1 MGKKTLRTQRRK
13 FIRGFVEPRYKLKKG
28 VYTPEYHRCDI
39 LLLSVILFLVFTGV
53 VMVFSASAIVSFEKF
68 DTSYLFLIKQI
79 IWTAIGISLMFVLAK
94 VDYNRLQKFSRPL
107 MFFSLG
113 LLVLVLLIDS
123 GEIKRWF
130 RLGMVSFQPSEMAKL
145 CLILYVADALDRK
158 GSKLQDFKKGLLPI
172 LIIAAIFLILI
183 YVQPDLGTAF
193 ILGLVI
199 LAMLFMR
206 GVRISYLL
214 SLVLFSLPFLYFAI
228 FHVGYRRQRILS
240 FINPWADAQ
249 RIGYQIVQALI
260 ALGSG
265 GFFGKGLGASR
276 AKLFFL
282 PEPYADFIFSIIGEE
297 LGFLGASLIV
307 FLFVLIA
314 WRGLRIATRA
324 PNQFGNLLAA
334 GITFLITFQAV
345 LNISIVTACLP
356 TKGITLP
363 FLSYGGSSLVFS
375 LGGMG
380 ILLNISRQTQ

>member
-1 MGKKTLRTQRRK
+1 MGKRNLRTQKRRL
-13 FIRGFVEPRYKLKKG
+13 GDPRYKLKKG
-28 VYTPEYHRCDI
+28 LYTPEYHRCDI
-39 LLLSVILFLVFTGV
+39 LLLSVVLFLVFIGV
-53 VMVFSASAIVSFEKF
+53 VMVFSASAIVSHEKF
-68 DTSYLFLIKQI
+68 DTSYLFLIKQL
-79 IWTAIGISLMFVLAK
+79 IWTVMGVFLMLVLAK
-94 VDYNRLQKFSRPL
+94 VDYNKLQKFSRPL
-107 MFFSLG
+107 MVFSFS
-113 LLVLVLLIDS
+113 LLVLVLLIGS
-123 GEIKRWF
+123 GEIKRWLKF
-130 RLGMVSFQPSEMAKL
+130 GMMSFQPSEMAKF

-172 LIIAAIFLILI
+172 LIVTAMFLILI
-183 YVQPDLGTAF
+183 YAEPDLGTAA

-199 LAMLFMR
+199 LAILFMGGAR
-206 GVRISYLL
+206 LSHLL
-214 SLVLFSLPFLYFAI
+214 SLVLLSLPLLYFAI
-228 FHVGYRRQRILS
+228 FHVAYRRERILT

-249 RIGYQIVQALI
+249 RIGYQIVQALL

-282 PEPYADFIFSIIGEE
+282 PEPYTDFIFSIIGEE
-297 LGFLGASLIV
+297 LGFLGASLII
-307 FLFVLIA
+307 FLFVIIV

-375 LGGMG
+375 LMGVG
-380 ILLNISRQTQ
+380 ILLNISRQT

>member
-1 MGKKTLRTQRRK
+1 MGKRDLKTQKRK
-13 FIRGFVEPRYKLKKG
+13 IAGPRYKLKKG
-28 VYTPEYHRCDI
+28 LYTPEYHRCDI
-39 LLLSVILFLVFTGV
+39 FLLSVILFLVFIGV
-53 VMVFSASAIVSFEKF
+53 VMVFSASAIVSHEKF
-68 DTSYLFLIKQI
+68 DTSYLFLIKQL
-79 IWTAIGISLMFVLAK
+79 IWTVMGTFLMLLLAK
-94 VDYNRLQKFSRPL
+94 VDYNKLQKFSRPL
-107 MFFSLG
+107 MVFSFG
-113 LLVLVLLIDS
+113 LLVLVLLIES
-123 GEIKRWF
+123 GEIKRWLKF
-130 RLGMVSFQPSEMAKL
+130 GMMSFQPSEMAKI

-172 LIIAAIFLILI
+172 LIVTAMFLILI
-183 YVQPDLGTAF
+183 YAEPDLGTAV

-199 LAMLFMR
+199 LAMLFMG
-206 GVRISYLL
+206 GVRFSHLL
-214 SLVLFSLPFLYFAI
+214 SLVLVSLPLLYFAV
-228 FHVGYRRQRILS
+228 FHVAYRRERILT

-249 RIGYQIVQALI
+249 RIGYQIVQALL

-282 PEPYADFIFSIIGEE
+282 PEPYTDFIFSIIGEE
-297 LGFLGASLIV
+297 LGFLGASLII
-307 FLFVLIA
+307 FLFVIIA

-375 LGGMG
+375 LAGVG
-380 ILLNISRQTQ
+380 ILLNISRQI

>member
-1 MGKKTLRTQRRK
+1 MGKRDLRTKKRRL
-13 FIRGFVEPRYKLKKG
+13 GDPRYKLKKG
-28 VYTPEYHRCDI
+28 LYTPEYHRCDI
-39 LLLSVILFLVFTGV
+39 FLLSVVLFLVFIGV
-53 VMVFSASAIVSFEKF
+53 VMVFSASAIVSHEKF
-68 DTSYLFLIKQI
+68 DTSYLFLIKQL
-79 IWTAIGISLMFVLAK
+79 IWTVMGVFLMLVLAK
-94 VDYNRLQKFSRPL
+94 VDYNKLQKFSRPL
-107 MFFSLG
+107 MVFSFS
-113 LLVLVLLIDS
+113 LLVLVLLIES
-123 GEIKRWF
+123 GEIKRWLKF
-130 RLGMVSFQPSEMAKL
+130 GMMSFQPSEMAKF

-172 LIIAAIFLILI
+172 LIVTAMFLILI
-183 YVQPDLGTAF
+183 YAEPDLGTAVV
-193 ILGLVI
+193 LGLVI
-199 LAMLFMR
+199 LAILFMGGAR
-206 GVRISYLL
+206 LSHLL
-214 SLVLFSLPFLYFAI
+214 SLVLLSLPLLYFAI
-228 FHVGYRRQRILS
+228 FHVAYRRERILT

-249 RIGYQIVQALI
+249 RIGYQIVQALL

-282 PEPYADFIFSIIGEE
+282 PEPYTDFIFSIIGEE
-297 LGFLGASLIV
+297 LGFLGASLII
-307 FLFVLIA
+307 FLFVIIV

-375 LGGMG
+375 LMGVG
-380 ILLNISRQTQ
+380 ILLNISRQT

>member
-1 MGKKTLRTQRRK
+1 MDKRDIRTQKRK
-13 FIRGFVEPRYKLKKG
+13 WGDPRYTLKKG
-28 VYTPEYHRCDI
+28 LYTPEYHRGDVF
-39 LLLSVILFLVFTGV
+39 LLSVVLFLVFIGV
-53 VMVFSASAIVSFEKF
+53 VMVFSASAIVSHEKF

-79 IWTAIGISLMFVLAK
+79 IWTVMGVFLMFVLARI
-94 VDYNRLQKFSRPL
+94 DYNKLQKFSRPL
-107 MFFSLG
+107 MVFSFS
-113 LLVLVLLIDS
+113 LLVLVLLIEP
-123 GEIKRWF
+123 GEIKRWLKF
-130 RLGMVSFQPSEMAKL
+130 GMVNFQPSEMAKI
-145 CLILYVADALDRK
+145 CLILYIADVLDRK

-172 LIIAAIFLILI
+172 LSVAGIFLILI
-183 YVQPDLGTAF
+183 YAEPDLGTAV
-193 ILGLVI
+193 ILGLVV
-199 LAMLFMR
+199 LAMLFMG
-206 GVRISYLL
+206 GVRLSHLL
-214 SLVLFSLPFLYFAI
+214 SLVLASIPLLYFAV
-228 FHVGYRRQRILS
+228 FHVAYRRERILT

-249 RIGYQIVQALI
+249 RIGYQIVQALL

-282 PEPYADFIFSIIGEE
+282 PEPYTDFIFSIIGEE
-297 LGFLGASLIV
+297 LGFLGASLII
-307 FLFVLIA
+307 FLFVIIA

-375 LGGMG
+375 LAGVG
-380 ILLNISRQTQ
+380 ILLNISRQT

>member
-1 MGKKTLRTQRRK
+1 MGKRDLRTQKRK
-13 FIRGFVEPRYKLKKG
+13 FVRGFGCPGYKLKEG
-28 VYTPEYHRCDI
+28 LYVPEYHRCDI
-39 LLLSVILFLVFTGV
+39 FLLSVILFLVFTGV
-53 VMVFSASAIVSFEKF
+53 VMVFSASAIVSHEKF
-68 DTSYLFLIKQI
+68 DTSYLFLIKQL
-79 IWTAIGISLMFVLAK
+79 IWTVMGISLMLALARF
-94 VDYNRLQKFSRPL
+94 DYNKLQKFSRPL
-107 MFFSLG
+107 MVFSLT

-123 GEIKRWF
+123 GEIKRWLKF
-130 RLGMVSFQPSEMAKL
+130 GIVSFQPSEMAKL

-158 GSKLQDFKKGLLPI
+158 GSKLRDFKKGLLPI
-172 LIIAAIFLILI
+172 LILTAMFLILV
-183 YVQPDLGTAF
+183 YAEPDLGTAF

-199 LAMLFMR
+199 LTMLFMG
-206 GVRISYLL
+206 GVRLSHLL
-214 SLVLFSLPFLYFAI
+214 SLVLLSLPFLYFAI
-228 FHVGYRRQRILS
+228 FHVGYRRERILT

-249 RIGYQIVQALI
+249 KIGYQIVQALL

-265 GFFGKGLGASR
+265 GFLGKGLGASR

-282 PEPYADFIFSIIGEE
+282 PEPYTDFIFSIIGEE

-334 GITFLITFQAV
+334 GITFLVTFQAV

-375 LGGMG
+375 LMGVG
-380 ILLNISRQTQ
+380 ILLNISRQT

>member
-1 MGKKTLRTQRRK
+1 MGKRDLRTQKRRS
-13 FIRGFVEPRYKLKKG
+13 GSSRYELKKG
-28 VYTPEYHRCDI
+28 IYTTEYHRCDI
-39 LLLSVILFLVFTGV
+39 FLLSVVLFLVFIGV
-53 VMVFSASAIVSFEKF
+53 VMVFSASAIVSHEKF
-68 DTSYLFLIKQI
+68 DTSYLFLIKQL
-79 IWTAIGISLMFVLAK
+79 IWTVMGAFLMLVLARI
-94 VDYNRLQKFSRPL
+94 DYNKLQKFARPL
-107 MFFSLG
+107 MVFSFGFLI
-113 LLVLVLLIDS
+113 LVLLIET
-123 GEIKRWF
+123 GEIKRWLKF
-130 RLGMVSFQPSEMAKL
+130 GMVSFQPSEMAKF

-172 LIIAAIFLILI
+172 LIVTAMFLILI
-183 YVQPDLGTAF
+183 YAEPDLGTAA

-199 LAMLFMR
+199 LAMLFMG
-206 GVRISYLL
+206 GVRLSHLL
-214 SLVLFSLPFLYFAI
+214 SLVLVSLPLLYFAI
-228 FHVGYRRQRILS
+228 FHVGYRRERILT

-249 RIGYQIVQALI
+249 RIGYQIVQALL

-282 PEPYADFIFSIIGEE
+282 PEPYTDFIFSIIGEE
-297 LGFLGASLIV
+297 LGFLGASLII
-307 FLFVLIA
+307 FLFVIIA

-375 LGGMG
+375 LMG
-380 ILLNISRQTQ
+380 VGI